1 MSSAGRILFHITE
14 EEKKYVKLLPDFF
27 RGRANVSV
35 SNETFDIW
43 LSAKMTLDKKGSKRL
58 ISTSETF
65 LRVVTKNEKASIDS
79 YAGSIYKFDGG
90 YEVLFVDPLD
100 RLLTVRYARHL
111 LGRYVDKFLKPEIW
125 LEYPEFKWVLFEP
138 QFAEEMLEF
147 FGSCDLIAADIECS
161 RETKEIFCIGFTGVK
176 IKSGGGFKQLTTVV
190 PFFSEYNL
198 AFVRQVLELQVP
210 KVFQN
215 GKFDIFHLFRYN
227 SPPNSYYFDTQNMFH
242 AWYCEYPKDLG
253 FIMSFCLR
261 DWEYHKNES
270 QTSDLNQ
277 YWTYN
282 AKDSFGTA
290 FTFLAMLAE
299 VPEYAIANYVLEFSV
314 VPPCIL
320 SEHTGIKIDPAQK
333 EKVSEDL
340 QKIVDKELLELQ
352 VMVGNPLY
360 NPGSPKQTQ
369 FLFTALGCGDIKGTG
384 EKQRDVVA
392 FRHPLNEVLMKKI
405 DTYRGMVKL
414 RGSYVKES
422 VSYKGRC
429 FYALNPHGTD
439 TSRLAS
445 KESAMETGLQVQ
457 NIPREGEGPS
467 IKSMFVADAGM
478 LLGEAD
484 NEQAESRT
492 TGYISGE
499 TELIKA
505 VEGHYD
511 FHGLNASKFFGLD
524 YSEIVDPVTKKTK
537 NKPIRDLSKRTNH
550 GANYNMGAK
559 VMLETMGIK
568 NVLRAR
574 ELLGLPR
581 SMKPMKVCEH
591 LLVCFDKT
599 YPGIR
604 GGYYNAVKQQI
615 SATRMLVGAT
625 GWTRYCFGNPSTNKP
640 DLNAYVA
647 HGPQSLNA
655 QVLNI
660 AYRNVFN
667 KIWRKYP
674 DKFKL
679 LAQIHDSILFQ
690 YAEGHEFLAEAVKK
704 EMEIPL
710 EVKDVY
716 GIKRTMLIPVSVNHG
731 KKRWSELG

>member
-1 MSSAGRILFHITE
+1 MTGRILFHVVE
-14 EEKKYVKLLPDFF
+14 EDRKYVKLLSEFF

-35 SNETFDIW
+35 TNETFDIW
-43 LSAKMTLDKKGSKRL
+43 LSAKMSLDKKESKKL
-58 ISTSETF
+58 VSTSVNF
-65 LRVVTKNEKASIDS
+65 LQVVTGNEQAKLDT

-90 YEVLFVDPLD
+90 YEVLFVDPLE
-100 RLLTVRYARHL
+100 RLVTVRYARHL
-111 LGRYVDKFLKPEIW
+111 LARYLDKFLKPEIW
-125 LEYPEFKWVLFEP
+125 MRYPEFKWVLFDP
-138 QFAEEMLEF
+138 KISTDILEF
-147 FGSCDLIAADIECS
+147 FWTCDLIAADIECS
-161 RETKEIFCIGFTGVK
+161 RTTKEIFCIGFTGVQ
-176 IKSGGGFKQLTTVV
+176 IKPAGGFKQLTVVV
-190 PFFSEYNL
+190 PFFGEYEL
-198 AFVRQVLELQVP
+198 AFVRAVLETNIP

-227 SPPNSYYFDTQNMFH
+227 SPPNAYYFDTQNMFH
-242 AWYCEYPKDLG
+242 AWFCEYPKDLG

-270 QTSDLNQ
+270 QTQDLNQ
-277 YWTYN
+277 YWAYN

-290 FTFLAMLAE
+290 FTFLSMLVE
-299 VPEYAIANYVLEFSV
+299 VPEYAINNYTLEFSV

-320 SEHTGIKIDPAQK
+320 SEHTGIKIDLEQK
-333 EKVSEDL
+333 EKVAEEL
-340 QKIVDKELLELQ
+340 QAVVDKELRELQ
-352 VMVGNPLY
+352 IMVGNPLY

-369 FLFTALGCGDIKGTG
+369 LLFNALGCQDIKGTG

-392 FRHPLNEVLMKKI
+392 FRHPLNEILMKKI

-414 RGSYVKES
+414 RGSYVKDS
-422 VSYKGRC
+422 VVYKGRC
-429 FYALNPHGTD
+429 FYSLNPHGTD

-445 KESAMETGLQVQ
+445 KESAMEFGLQIQ

-467 IKSMFVADAGM
+467 IKSMFIADAGM

-505 VEGHYD
+505 VEGPYD

-524 YSEIVDPVTKKTK
+524 YSEIVDVVTKKTK

-550 GANYNMGAK
+550 GANYNMGPK

-581 SMKPMKVCEH
+581 SMKPLKVCEH

-615 SATRMLVGAT
+615 AATRLLVGAT
-625 GWTRYCFGNPSTNKP
+625 GWTRYCFGNPSNNKP

-667 KIWRKYP
+667 NIWRKYP
-674 DKFKL
+674 EHFKL
-679 LAQIHDSILFQ
+679 LAQIHDSIFFQ
-690 YAEGHEFLAEAVKK
+690 YREGFGFLAEEVRK
-704 EMEIPL
+704 EMEIPI

-716 GIKRTMLIPVSVNHG
+716 GVKRRMLIPVSVKHG